1 MKTRSLKDII
11 IVVSFTILIIGM
23 FILNIVIKDKEI
35 SVSERRKLTQFP
47 KINIDQIFSGNTTQ
61 SLEKYTV
68 DQFVGRDFFRSIKQF
83 VSFNILRQKDNNNMF
98 EENNSIYKMEYPLS
112 ETNVN
117 KNIEKINGIYDKY
130 LTKSNVYYVIIPD
143 KNYYL
148 ENDEHLK
155 IDYTKLKEMFNKKIN
170 SNIKYIDIWND
181 LNLNSY
187 YKTDLHWKQE
197 EILSVANTIK
207 NNMDLQNENTEY
219 NKEYVGE
226 YYGTY
231 YGQLSSNVKP
241 DDMYILKN
249 NIIDDCVT
257 YNYEKKEYNKIY
269 DYKVTQ
275 DKYDIYLSGATP
287 IIEIVNESA
296 KESKVYCE
304 EQFKTLYPELKRKFF
319 PHQYYVDF
327 TEKLLKLKKDMIN
340 EVRNRNK

>member
-1 MKTRSLKDII
+1 MKTRSLKDIL
-11 IVVSFTILIIGM
+11 IVVSFTILIIGT
-23 FILNIVIKDKEI
+23 FILNIIVKDKEI
-35 SVSERRKLTQFP
+35 SISERRKLTQFP
-47 KINIDQIFSGNTTQ
+47 KINIDQIFSGSTTQ

-249 NIIDDCVT
+249 NTIDYCVT
-257 YNYEKKEYNKIY
+257 YNY
-269 DYKVTQ
+269 
-275 DKYDIYLSGATP
+275 
-287 IIEIVNESA
+287 
-296 KESKVYCE
+296 
-304 EQFKTLYPELKRKFF
+304 
-319 PHQYYVDF
+319 
-327 TEKLLKLKKDMIN
+327 
-340 EVRNRNK
+340 